1 MIQELRISNFALID
15 NLDITFESGMNA
27 IIGETG
33 AGKSIIIQALSLLSG
48 KKADF
53 DKLKD
58 ESKKAFVEAEFSFSK
73 KFISNHPVLKDY
85 LEEGNLVVSRSL
97 LPSHSAT
104 SRINGE
110 TVSLSV
116 LKKVMEDVID
126 IHSQLDSSLL
136 LNEANYINILDESDP
151 TISSIKA
158 SFSKQMSSY
167 KDLINKKEEFIK
179 SNDIS
184 QKDYLTYQKEE
195 IEKAKLQ
202 PDEIEN
208 LTAELKSMESYEKLT
223 KDFKDFADFYYS
235 GEEGSLVSDV
245 LNGLISRLK
254 PLSDSVL
261 AEKGDQALGL
271 AENLDSSLED
281 LIDTFQ
287 GLDFSPERIDRINER
302 LFNLTDLQKKYGK
315 TTKEILSTLDS
326 IRAKLSGIE
335 TFDEDVKKMDEDIK
349 NQLLSVK
356 KEAEELTKKRT
367 AAAKALE
374 TAVNAELSSLG
385 LKSGGFKVDIQKA
398 DLGPDGEDQ
407 VMFLISM
414 NLGLKFTHLK
424 DAVSGGENS
433 RLLLALKSVFNK
445 LSPYSCMVFDEI
457 DSGIS
462 GEVAIKA
469 ARKIKELSSSSQII
483 VISHLP
489 QVVAASEHIFYVYK
503 DVKENVTSSHIE
515 PIDQGRVELEIARMI
530 GGDNPSPSSLAASKD
545 LLASFKAKNA

>member
-15 NLDITFESGMNA
+15 SLDITFESGMNA

-58 ESKKAFVEAEFSFSK
+58 DSKKAFVEAEFSFSR
-73 KFISNHPVLKDY
+73 KFISRHPVLKDY
-85 LEEGNLVVSRSL
+85 LEGGSLVVSRSL

-110 TVSLSV
+110 TVSLGV

-126 IHSQLDSSLL
+126 IHSQMDSSLL
-136 LNEANYINILDESDP
+136 LDEDNYINILDESDP
-151 TISSIKA
+151 FIPPIKE
-158 SFSKQMSSY
+158 SFSQQRSIY
-167 KDLINKKEEFIK
+167 IDLLNKKEEFIR

-195 IEKAKLQ
+195 IEKARLQ
-202 PDEIEN
+202 PEEIEN

-223 KDFKDFADFYYS
+223 KDFKEFADFYYS

-245 LNGLISRLK
+245 ISGLISKLRLF
-254 PLSDSVL
+254 SDSAL
-261 AEKGDQALGL
+261 AEKGDRALDL

-287 GLDFSPERIDRINER
+287 GLDFSPERIDKINER
-302 LFNLTDLQKKYGK
+302 LFNLSDLQKKYGK
-315 TTKEILSTLDS
+315 STKDILDSLDS
-326 IRAKLSGIE
+326 IKAKLNGIE
-335 TFDEDVKKMDEDIK
+335 TFAEDVNNMDEKIK
-349 NQLLSVK
+349 SQLVLVK
-356 KEAEELTKKRT
+356 KEAERLTEKRI

-374 TAVNAELSSLG
+374 NAVNGELSSLG

-398 DLGPDGEDQ
+398 GLGPDGEDRIL
-407 VMFLISM
+407 FLISM

-424 DAVSGGENS
+424 EAISGGENS
-433 RLLLALKSVFNK
+433 RLLLALKSVFNR

-489 QVVAASEHIFYVYK
+489 QVVAASEHVFYVYK
-503 DVKENVTSSHIE
+503 DVKDNITSSHIE
-515 PIDQGRVELEIARMI
+515 AIGQKRVELEIARMI
-530 GGDNPSPSSLAASKD
+530 GGDDPGPSSIAASKD
-545 LLASFKAKNA
+545 LLSSFKSK